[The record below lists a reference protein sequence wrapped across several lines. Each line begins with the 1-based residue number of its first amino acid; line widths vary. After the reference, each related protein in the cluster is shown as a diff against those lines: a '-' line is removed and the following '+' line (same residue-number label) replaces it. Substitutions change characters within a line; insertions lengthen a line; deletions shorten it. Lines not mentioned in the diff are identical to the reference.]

1 MKDIPDAAGAEIIM
15 RAESHG
21 GIRAGIVRLEDV
33 LTGPSHK
40 VGRTGVWSLGSSKI
54 EVEKWID
61 GGRSVLVLGL
71 HHPAGN
77 PQLDWFDRGN
87 TRGNRA
93 LTEIIDSL
101 INWIQNAYGINAQL
115 LPYFFEQGG
124 IFLKDAAALAGLGI
138 IGKHNLLI
146 NREWGP
152 RIRFRAMLIEGDI
165 RPTEP
170 VENFSPCEACDMV
183 CRKICPGK
191 TFSKGTYDWSACLSQ
206 LNINRDNSVFTGE
219 RDNDGN
225 PIRVVKWCRECELAC
240 PVGDEP

>member
-21 GIRAGIVRLEDV
+21 GIRAGIV
-33 LTGPSHK
+33 
-40 VGRTGVWSLGSSKI
+40 RTGVWSLGSSKI